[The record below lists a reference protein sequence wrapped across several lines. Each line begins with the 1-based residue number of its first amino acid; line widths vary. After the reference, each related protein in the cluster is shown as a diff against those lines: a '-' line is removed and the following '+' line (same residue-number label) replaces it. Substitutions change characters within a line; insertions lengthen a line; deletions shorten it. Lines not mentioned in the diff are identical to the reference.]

1 MCLLSQTSGL
11 ATDKLIIF
19 VTYSFV
25 GTFRAAIYTDSRK
38 LLAATPIC
46 TGLVE
51 KATERICRV
60 SLHGKK
66 CSQADSP
73 KGYHDFRKWALKGPY
88 K

>member
-11 ATDKLIIF
+11 ATDKLINF

-25 GTFRAAIYTDSRK
+25 DTFRAAIYADSRK
-38 LLAATPIC
+38 LLAATPIFS
-46 TGLVE
+46 GLVE
-51 KATERICRV
+51 RATERMRDV

-73 KGYHDFRKWALKGPY
+73 KDYHDVRKWALKGPC